1 MSLSWPCSLLM
12 LYLMPA
18 MNLSPI
24 TPIFLLRWLISSF
37 HEEIVP
43 QQSAPPPPH
52 HPMCSLLYSYN
63 ILHTLLHLLH
73 STAST
78 CLISVIPTRISANI
92 ELILNSSFVFKCH
105 HWSPFLNLTLLLDWS
120 STLSAADLLE
130 EMLKFSLQWM
140 TSWRTLSSG
149 TQVTL
154 PLLLMGSCGK

>member
-1 MSLSWPCSLLM
+1 MRKLSLNSLLHHHHTTQCVHYYI
-12 LYLMPA
+12 L
-18 MNLSPI
+18 
-24 TPIFLLRWLISSF
+24 TISCT
-37 HEEIVP
+37 HYCI
-43 QQSAPPPPH
+43 
-52 HPMCSLLYSYN
+52 
-63 ILHTLLHLLH
+63 LLH